1 MNASVMNIII
11 QQQHKLQEW
20 RWRNVL
26 LMFVSFTQLVSLI
39 PFTDGFATGFST
51 TWQETTNMLS
61 TQHQT
66 KQQRPRIITTALQQ
80 QSLETSTEEDGNDN
94 VIEPTMST
102 SSNSYVLQERNPYDV
117 HVYYNGPD
125 QRIQAMELRQKMH
138 TAFGD
143 WMRFYNPK
151 DRPIG
156 PHPLP
161 MWEADFGGY
170 EHRHKWKD
178 VRDFLVQHN
187 CHHSNNTSNTNSE
200 NETTT
205 KTTTKP
211 LSILIHPHSVDGDY
225 ADHTKHAFWA
235 GEVLELRIQGW
246 RR

>member
-1 MNASVMNIII
+1 MNIII

-235 GEVLELRIQGW
+235 GEVLQLRIQGW

>member
-1 MNASVMNIII
+1 
-11 QQQHKLQEW
+11 
-20 RWRNVL
+20 
-26 LMFVSFTQLVSLI
+26 MFVSFTQLVSLI

-80 QSLETSTEEDGNDN
+80 QSLETSTEEDGKSNDN
-94 VIEPTMST
+94 GNDNEPTMST

-187 CHHSNNTSNTNSE
+187 CHHSNNTNSE

-205 KTTTKP
+205 KKTTKP